1 MMVVRYK
8 KVCVE
13 LLEAICT
20 FSEED
25 AAKINAAF
33 SSGTSAVYDT
43 GKVEFSNPAGEHTI
57 EKTNQGWDHTIVK
70 VKSGS
75 EVSDVI

>member
-1 MMVVRYK
+1 MIVRYK

-13 LLEAICT
+13 LLEAIST

-33 SSGTSAVYDT
+33 TSGTSVVYSE
-43 GKVEFSNPAGEHTI
+43 GKVEFSNTDGEHTI
-57 EKTNQGWDHTIVK
+57 EKTNQGWEHTVVK
-70 VKSGS
+70 VRSGS
-75 EVSDVI
+75 EITDVI

>member
-1 MMVVRYK
+1 MIVRYK

-33 SSGTSAVYDT
+33 SSGTATSYSE
-43 GKVEFSNPAGEHTI
+43 GKVEFSNTDGEHTI
-57 EKTNQGWDHTIVK
+57 EKTGQGWEHSVVK
-70 VKSGS
+70 IRSGS
-75 EVSDVI
+75 ELTDVI

>member
-1 MMVVRYK
+1 MIVRYK

-20 FSEED
+20 FSEDD

-33 SSGTSAVYDT
+33 STGTVAVYSE
-43 GKVEFSNPAGEHTI
+43 GKLEFSGADGEHTI
-57 EKTNQGWDHTIVK
+57 EKSAQGWEHTVVK
-70 VKSGS
+70 VRSGS
-75 EVSDVI
+75 ELTDVI